1 MVPMALATFAF
12 DAIIQNP
19 DRRSGN
25 PNCLVRGDAFRIFD
39 HELTFAHGLIL
50 GWKPPWVPGG
60 LQLLEQPGF
69 HIFRRELRGKNLDFP
84 TVRESWKHLIDSR
97 IDGYADVVPAEWAQA
112 ATDVAGAI
120 TLIKSA
126 RDRIDDCLAEIQRV
140 LA

>member
-39 HELTFAHGLIL
+39 HELAFAHGLIL

-84 TVRESWKHLIDSR
+84 AVRESWKHLIDSR